1 MAARTPLPKR
11 LVVTDFAKEDKI
23 YVVNKSQGDVN
34 ITVYNNGKSDLIQV
48 PRTWIPIA
56 VTDYAP
62 KKAFLDS
69 SDFMKICNRGLLVLM
84 KPAEAEAILNSEEAM
99 RELNRVRNQYTDLDL
114 GSDTPITPVEV
125 LNDMDQLNIQPIVK
139 DTLIREDITDEDKI
153 ALLVNHNMSSDD
165 DTKLVAADYE
175 HIITNSNKD
184 SEISKWAAK
193 ELKKQSGIFKG

>member
-1 MAARTPLPKR
+1 MRTPLPKR

-48 PRTWIPIA
+48 PCTWIPIA

-84 KPAEAEAILNSEEAM
+84 KSTDAEAILNSEEAM

-114 GSDTPITPVEV
+114 GSGDIPLTPVEV

-139 DTLIREDITDEDKI
+139 DTLIREDMNDDDKI
-153 ALLVNHNMSSDD
+153 ALLINHNMSADEE
-165 DTKLVAADYE
+165 TKLGVADYE
-175 HIITNSNKD
+175 HLITNSSKD

-193 ELKKQSGIFKG
+193 ELKKSSGIFKG